1 MSIEGKLLKRTEEVW
16 SERPENRERTLPKEP
31 RWIVVIIKWLVLNS
45 RGQVKQLEGDKLAI
59 GFVEFQLS

>member
-16 SERPENRERTLPKEP
+16 SENRERTFPKEP
-31 RWIVVIIKWLVLNS
+31 RLIVVIKWLVLNS
-45 RGQVKQLEGDKLAI
+45 GGQMKQLEGDKLAI